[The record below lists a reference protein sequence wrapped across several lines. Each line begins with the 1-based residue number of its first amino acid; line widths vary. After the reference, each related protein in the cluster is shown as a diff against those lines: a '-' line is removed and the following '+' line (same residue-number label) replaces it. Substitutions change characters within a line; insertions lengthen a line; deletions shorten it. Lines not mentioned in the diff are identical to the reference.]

1 VLLDASVTFR
11 LIGLADSKQGTAES
25 IEHLAPTAQISDE
38 DLISQISAGSREA
51 LALLF
56 RRYAHQVYA
65 ISRKILRN
73 EAEAD
78 DFLQDIFLGVRSEAG
93 KFDTSKGS
101 ARSWIL
107 GMAFR
112 RALSRRR
119 YLSSRHF
126 YTQLDI
132 EDAIDRGEE
141 PRTDPGR
148 LDELIDQNS
157 AARSLEEIFQT
168 LSENQRQTL
177 RLFFIEGDSFEEIAE
192 KLGQSRGN
200 IKHHYFRALE
210 KLRKELFGSKLPGER
225 AI

>member
-1 VLLDASVTFR
+1 MDASVTFR
-11 LIGLADSKQGTAES
+11 LIGLAGSKQRTAES
-25 IEHLAPTAQISDE
+25 IEQLSATAHISDE

-56 RRYAHQVYA
+56 RRYARQVYA

-93 KFDTSKGS
+93 KFDVSKGS

-119 YLSSRHF
+119 YLTSRHF

-141 PRTDPGR
+141 PRTDPSR
-148 LDELIDQNS
+148 LDELIDQHS
-157 AARSLEEIFQT
+157 ATRNLEEIFQT

>member
-1 VLLDASVTFR
+1 LDASVTFR
-11 LIGLADSKQGTAES
+11 LIGLAGSKQRTAES
-25 IEHLAPTAQISDE
+25 IEQLSATAQISDE

-56 RRYAHQVYA
+56 RRYARQVYA

-119 YLSSRHF
+119 YLTSRHF

-132 EDAIDRGEE
+132 EDAVDRGEE
-141 PRTDPGR
+141 PRTDPSR
-148 LDELIDQNS
+148 LDELIDQHS
-157 AARSLEEIFQT
+157 ATRNLEEIFQT

-210 KLRKELFGSKLPGER
+210 RLRKELFGSKLPGER

>member
-1 VLLDASVTFR
+1 MDASVTFR
-11 LIGLADSKQGTAES
+11 LIGLAGSKQGTAES
-25 IEHLAPTAQISDE
+25 IEHLSPTAQISDE

-56 RRYAHQVYA
+56 RRYARQVYA

-93 KFDTSKGS
+93 KFDISKGS

-119 YLSSRHF
+119 YLTSRHF

-132 EDAIDRGEE
+132 EDAIDRGQE
-141 PRTDPGR
+141 PRTDSSR
-148 LDELIDQNS
+148 LDELIDQHS
-157 AARSLEEIFQT
+157 AARSLEEIFQA

-210 KLRKELFGSKLPGER
+210 RLRKELFGSKLPGER

>member
-1 VLLDASVTFR
+1 MDASVTFR
-11 LIGLADSKQGTAES
+11 LIGLAGSKQRTAES
-25 IEHLAPTAQISDE
+25 IEQLSATAQISDE

-56 RRYAHQVYA
+56 RRYARQVYA

-93 KFDTSKGS
+93 KFDVSKGS

-119 YLSSRHF
+119 YLTSRHF
-126 YTQLDI
+126 
-132 EDAIDRGEE
+132 
-141 PRTDPGR
+141 
-148 LDELIDQNS
+148 
-157 AARSLEEIFQT
+157 
-168 LSENQRQTL
+168 
-177 RLFFIEGDSFEEIAE
+177 
-192 KLGQSRGN
+192 
-200 IKHHYFRALE
+200 
-210 KLRKELFGSKLPGER
+210 
-225 AI
+225 

>member
-1 VLLDASVTFR
+1 MDASVTFR
-11 LIGLADSKQGTAES
+11 LIGLAGSKQRTAES
-25 IEHLAPTAQISDE
+25 IEQLSATAQISDE

-56 RRYAHQVYA
+56 RRYARQVYA

-141 PRTDPGR
+141 PRTDPSR
-148 LDELIDQNS
+148 LDELIDQHS
-157 AARSLEEIFQT
+157 AARSLEEIFQA

-210 KLRKELFGSKLPGER
+210 RLRKELFGSKLPGER

>member
-1 VLLDASVTFR
+1 MDASVTFR
-11 LIGLADSKQGTAES
+11 LIGLAGSKQRTAES
-25 IEHLAPTAQISDE
+25 IEQLSATAQISDE

-56 RRYAHQVYA
+56 RRYARQVYA

-141 PRTDPGR
+141 PRTDPSR
-148 LDELIDQNS
+148 LDELIDQHS
-157 AARSLEEIFQT
+157 AARSLEEIFQA
-168 LSENQRQTL
+168 LPENQRQTL

-210 KLRKELFGSKLPGER
+210 RLRKELFGSKLPGER